1 MYTAHPITIVLVN
14 DEHFMPMAAA
24 LLKSIQ
30 VNHHSGEP
38 IEVYMVSDGISKSSK
53 KRLEK
58 TVVKDGFSII
68 WKDISEAI
76 PSDVKLPID
85 KTTFPITVY
94 ARYFMAHYLPKD
106 RERALFLDSDMIV
119 RKEISQL
126 WHTDLGE
133 NIVAAV
139 QDPRIKTFDNNWS
152 GIKNYAELGLP
163 GNSPYL
169 NAGLYLVD
177 LVKWEKEQIGRKVM
191 RIVEE
196 NIRFADYPDQYGSNI
211 ALFGKWKL
219 LESGWNH
226 FASEENPDP
235 YLIHFISRKPMYAS
249 YEYSKVYQE
258 EFYKYLRMT
267 EWRNFKSIGESAR
280 YIQKIRKILDKVKT
294 MFR

>member
-1 MYTAHPITIVLVN
+1 MYTAHPITIVQVN

-30 VNHHSGEP
+30 VNHRSGEP

-53 KRLEK
+53 KKLEK
-58 TVVKDGFSII
+58 SVVRDGFSII

-76 PSDVKLPID
+76 PADVKLPID

-133 NIVAAV
+133 HIAAMV
-139 QDPRIKTFDNNWS
+139 QDPRIVTFDNDW
-152 GIKNYAELGLP
+152 GGVKNYQELGLD
-163 GNSPYL
+163 GQLPYF

-177 LVKWEKEQIGRKVM
+177 LKKWEAEHIGRKILNCVH
-191 RIVEE
+191 E
-196 NIRFADYPDQYGSNI
+196 NINYANYPDQYAANI
-211 ALFGKWKL
+211 ILQGKWHH

-235 YLIHFISRKPMYAS
+235 NLIHFISRKPMYAS

-267 EWRNFKSIGESAR
+267 EWRNFKPIGESAR

-294 MFR
+294 IFR